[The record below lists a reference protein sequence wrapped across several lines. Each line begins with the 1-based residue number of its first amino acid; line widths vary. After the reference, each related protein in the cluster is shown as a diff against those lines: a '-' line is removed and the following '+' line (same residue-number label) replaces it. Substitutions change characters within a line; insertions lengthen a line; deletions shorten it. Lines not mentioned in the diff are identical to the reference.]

1 MTRSASTHKEAGI
14 IVYLQ
19 EELTDARMRCDQLK
33 KFVDRAVR
41 HISDSPQKDHFYEV
55 AGDLIYGIPDALFR
69 LDKALDATALA
80 AARLDYE
87 ELKQSLKPEKVELLE
102 EVLKGV
108 RVRHLDRRAPSA
120 IKPSPEGL
128 AFPQEKTAM
137 FKAASKNR
145 VAEALYRIASGVEAA
160 SLSPVDATMRLH
172 RVLMAL
178 AQTPSRAVQAMGPIQ
193 ADSRE
198 KVMEGFKGANPDLT
212 DEQLEEIAD
221 QWEANKDVVKD
232 KQAAGEEGKAFKEL
246 LMGHKALARA
256 RFLLEDAEYSESL
269 DDMMVDLDKAQMLV
283 AKCLDRLKSGKTAHS
298 NKSAAGLRSAAISE
312 QGLVWDAE
320 DLVAS
325 SDIQIRKLQIFTR
338 ECKGR
343 ADLATPL
350 KYVMKWLVDADA
362 SLRGIEHTLK
372 SGKKTARYEEA
383 GLRSAA
389 ISEQGLVWDAEDLVA
404 SSDIQI
410 RKLQIFTRECKGRA
424 DLATPLK
431 YVMKWLVD
439 ADASLRG
446 IEHTLKS
453 GKKTARYEEGK
464 SADPTQN
471 MSEEDAA
478 EWKKQTEEN
487 KDNFKSAAGKA
498 FRYPE
503 GQMTEEDWVDRY
515 AESVEEYRARWT
527 DLFDRRKFNSLEG
540 FGAQQKY
547 EDDLKLKAQKPRF
560 RAWKKGKETYQDIS
574 KATFEWAKKRGIKSE

>member
-41 HISDSPQKDHFYEV
+41 HISDSPQKDTFYEV

-178 AQTPSRAVQAMGPIQ
+178 AQTPDRAVQAMGPIQ

-221 QWEANKDVVKD
+221 QWEKNKDVVKD
-232 KQAAGEEGKAFKEL
+232 KQADFGSRPVADGLKEL
-246 LMGHKALARA
+246 LSGHKALARA
-256 RFLLEDAEYSESL
+256 RIILEASL
-269 DDMMVDLDKAQMLV
+269 SDEVADVALVDLDRAQKLV
-283 AKCLDRLKSGKTAHS
+283 AKCLDQVSR
-298 NKSAAGLRSAAISE
+298 
-312 QGLVWDAE
+312 V
-320 DLVAS
+320 
-325 SDIQIRKLQIFTR
+325 
-338 ECKGR
+338 
-343 ADLATPL
+343 
-350 KYVMKWLVDADA
+350 
-362 SLRGIEHTLK
+362 
-372 SGKKTARYEEA
+372 
-383 GLRSAA
+383 
-389 ISEQGLVWDAEDLVA
+389 
-404 SSDIQI
+404 
-410 RKLQIFTRECKGRA
+410 
-424 DLATPLK
+424 
-431 YVMKWLVD
+431 
-439 ADASLRG
+439 
-446 IEHTLKS
+446 
-453 GKKTARYEEGK
+453 KTARYEEGK
-464 SADPTQN
+464 SADPTEN

-478 EWKKQTEEN
+478 EWKRQTEEN
-487 KDNFKSAAGKA
+487 RDNFKSAAGKT

-515 AESVEEYRARWT
+515 ADSVEEYRAKWT

-540 FGAQQKY
+540 DGAQQRY

-574 KATFEWAKKRGIKSE
+574 KATFEWAKKRGINSKSAAMEFKSAATSPSKGSPSDWTRKGEQWVQSVKYAGGVKHDWTISGDGPFLVQVKTEDGSWKGKTKFSSLEEAQKFAWKFIGKANGEELLEEAKPKSFTKSATQTMW

>member
-41 HISDSPQKDHFYEV
+41 HISDSPQKDTFYEV

-232 KQAAGEEGKAFKEL
+232 KQADFGSRSVADGLKEL
-246 LMGHKALARA
+246 LSGHKALARA
-256 RFLLEDAEYSESL
+256 RIILEASL
-269 DDMMVDLDKAQMLV
+269 SDDVADVALVDLDKAQKLV
-283 AKCLDRLKSGKTAHS
+283 AKCLDQVSRVKS
-298 NKSAAGLRSAAISE
+298 
-312 QGLVWDAE
+312 
-320 DLVAS
+320 
-325 SDIQIRKLQIFTR
+325 
-338 ECKGR
+338 
-343 ADLATPL
+343 
-350 KYVMKWLVDADA
+350 
-362 SLRGIEHTLK
+362 
-372 SGKKTARYEEA
+372 
-383 GLRSAA
+383 
-389 ISEQGLVWDAEDLVA
+389 
-404 SSDIQI
+404 
-410 RKLQIFTRECKGRA
+410 
-424 DLATPLK
+424 
-431 YVMKWLVD
+431 
-439 ADASLRG
+439 
-446 IEHTLKS
+446 
-453 GKKTARYEEGK
+453 ARYEEGK
-464 SADPTQN
+464 PADPTQN

-487 KDNFKSAAGKA
+487 KDNFKSAATSPSKGSPSDWTRKGEQWVQSVKYAGGVKHDWTISGDGPFLVQVKTEDGSWKGKTKFSSLEEAQKFAWRFIGKA
-498 FRYPE
+498 N
-503 GQMTEEDWVDRY
+503 GEELLDE
-515 AESVEEYRARWT
+515 A
-527 DLFDRRKFNSLEG
+527 K
-540 FGAQQKY
+540 
-547 EDDLKLKAQKPRF
+547 
-560 RAWKKGKETYQDIS
+560 S
-574 KATFEWAKKRGIKSE
+574 KSFTSNG

>member
-372 SGKKTARYEEA
+372 SGKKTARYEE
-383 GLRSAA
+383 
-389 ISEQGLVWDAEDLVA
+389 
-404 SSDIQI
+404 
-410 RKLQIFTRECKGRA
+410 
-424 DLATPLK
+424 
-431 YVMKWLVD
+431 
-439 ADASLRG
+439 
-446 IEHTLKS
+446 
-453 GKKTARYEEGK
+453 GKP
-464 SADPTQN
+464 ADPTQN

-574 KATFEWAKKRGIKSE
+574 KATFEWAKKRGIKSAATSPSNGSPSDWTRKGEHEPFCRVQTP

>member
-1 MTRSASTHKEAGI
+1 
-14 IVYLQ
+14 
-19 EELTDARMRCDQLK
+19 MRCDQLK

-145 VAEALYRIASGVEAA
+145 VAEALYRIAAGVEAA
-160 SLSPVDATMRLH
+160 SLSPVDASLRLH

-221 QWEANKDVVKD
+221 QWEKNKDVVKD

-269 DDMMVDLDKAQMLV
+269 DDMMVDFDKAQKLV
-283 AKCLDRLKSGKTAHS
+283 AKCLDRLKSGKTA
-298 NKSAAGLRSAAISE
+298 
-312 QGLVWDAE
+312 
-320 DLVAS
+320 
-325 SDIQIRKLQIFTR
+325 
-338 ECKGR
+338 
-343 ADLATPL
+343 
-350 KYVMKWLVDADA
+350 
-362 SLRGIEHTLK
+362 
-372 SGKKTARYEEA
+372 
-383 GLRSAA
+383 
-389 ISEQGLVWDAEDLVA
+389 
-404 SSDIQI
+404 
-410 RKLQIFTRECKGRA
+410 
-424 DLATPLK
+424 
-431 YVMKWLVD
+431 
-439 ADASLRG
+439 
-446 IEHTLKS
+446 
-453 GKKTARYEEGK
+453 RYEEGK
-464 SADPTQN
+464 PADPTQN

-478 EWKKQTEEN
+478 EWRKQTEEN
-487 KDNFKSAAGKA
+487 RGNFKS
-498 FRYPE
+498 
-503 GQMTEEDWVDRY
+503 T
-515 AESVEEYRARWT
+515 
-527 DLFDRRKFNSLEG
+527 
-540 FGAQQKY
+540 
-547 EDDLKLKAQKPRF
+547 
-560 RAWKKGKETYQDIS
+560 
-574 KATFEWAKKRGIKSE
+574 